1 MRNTNFFA
9 LDSLTQRHLK
19 RTKSDYSTP
28 IIASM
33 HGASTGAWLDFAVE
47 IQDCGADAL
56 ELNWQ
61 SGRCDPNESGEQ
73 VEARMLEWVSQIRS
87 RVTLVTLYRTSLKLC
102 ILLLEVFR
110 ANCRNQLVG
119 SL

>member
-1 MRNTNFFA
+1 
-9 LDSLTQRHLK
+9 LK

-47 IQDCGADAL
+47 IQDCGAGAL

-61 SGRCDPNESGEQ
+61 VEDAILMSQVNRVRRACWNGFLRFDPG
-73 VEARMLEWVSQIRS
+73 
-87 RVTLVTLYRTSLKLC
+87 
-102 ILLLEVFR
+102 
-110 ANCRNQLVG
+110 
-119 SL
+119 